1 MCDIRGATCISGA
14 VIPMRISTT
23 SFVSM
28 PLYRNGN
35 SNVFLYLSDMFPFFN
50 IWHLPDKN
58 ANALKRRGI
67 LSGALSVYLTAAQY
81 IDFYYLKYKDYI
93 LKD

>member
-1 MCDIRGATCISGA
+1 
-14 VIPMRISTT
+14 
-23 SFVSM
+23 
-28 PLYRNGN
+28 
-35 SNVFLYLSDMFPFFN
+35 MFPFFN

-81 IDFYYLKYKDYI
+81 IDFYYLEYKDYI

>member
-1 MCDIRGATCISGA
+1 
-14 VIPMRISTT
+14 
-23 SFVSM
+23 
-28 PLYRNGN
+28 
-35 SNVFLYLSDMFPFFN
+35 MFPFFN

>member
-1 MCDIRGATCISGA
+1 MAVCDIRGATCISGA

-50 IWHLPDKN
+50 
-58 ANALKRRGI
+58 ALKRRGI